1 MDLTGVFV
9 PLVTPFDESDNVD
22 LDRVETIVES
32 MLAAGVHGIVACG
45 TTGEGYS
52 LSLDERRAVTSRIHD
67 VVAGSV
73 PVLGAVG
80 GMSTAQALEHAA
92 ITSHLRL
99 DGLMLTAP
107 AYSLPT
113 PTELADHVSTVVAA
127 AGLPTVLYDYPQRT
141 GVPFSF
147 DTLDQLASNP
157 LIVGIKEASGDLTRP
172 GEITRRY
179 AGAIDVV
186 CGADAA
192 IVDFLDAG
200 TRCWIGGIANLLP
213 VAHVAILDP
222 SARAD
227 AYHAIA
233 PVLTFIE
240 AGQYNA
246 KVKAGMALRGLDVG
260 KPRGPV
266 TAIDDVTRNELHALL
281 DAAGYWTPVLTTA

>member
-1 MDLTGVFV
+1 
-9 PLVTPFDESDNVD
+9 
-22 LDRVETIVES
+22 
-32 MLAAGVHGIVACG
+32 
-45 TTGEGYS
+45 
-52 LSLDERRAVTSRIHD
+52 
-67 VVAGSV
+67 
-73 PVLGAVG
+73 
-80 GMSTAQALEHAA
+80 
-92 ITSHLRL
+92 
-99 DGLMLTAP
+99 
-107 AYSLPT
+107 
-113 PTELADHVSTVVAA
+113 VSTVVAA

-192 IVDFLDAG
+192 IVEFLDAG

-222 SARAD
+222 SSRTD
-227 AYHAIA
+227 AYNAIA
-233 PVLTFIE
+233 QVLTFIE

-266 TAIDDVTRNELHALL
+266 TAINDVTRNELHALL
-281 DAAGYWTPVLTTA
+281 DAAGDWAPALTTG

>member
-1 MDLTGVFV
+1 MGWLR
-9 PLVTPFDESDNVD
+9 VTADSMIA
-22 LDRVETIVES
+22 TI
-32 MLAAGVHGIVACG
+32 LRQAPA
-45 TTGEGYS
+45 
-52 LSLDERRAVTSRIHD
+52 DRRASIAAWRQLTDILAQRGNQLDTTDIRRAFH
-67 VVAGSV
+67 ALA
-73 PVLGAVG
+73 VLRADD
-80 GMSTAQALEHAA
+80 AAL
-92 ITSHLRL
+92 L
-99 DGLMLTAP
+99 D
-107 AYSLPT
+107 
-113 PTELADHVSTVVAA
+113 VVAA

-157 LIVGIKEASGDLTRP
+157 LILGIKEASGDLTRP

-192 IVDFLDAG
+192 IVEFLDSG

-222 SARAD
+222 SSRAD
-227 AYHAIA
+227 AYNAIA

-281 DAAGYWTPVLTTA
+281 DAAGDWAPGLTTA

>member
-1 MDLTGVFV
+1 M
-9 PLVTPFDESDNVD
+9 
-22 LDRVETIVES
+22 
-32 MLAAGVHGIVACG
+32 
-45 TTGEGYS
+45 GE
-52 LSLDERRAVTSRIHD
+52 
-67 VVAGSV
+67 
-73 PVLGAVG
+73 
-80 GMSTAQALEHAA
+80 
-92 ITSHLRL
+92 
-99 DGLMLTAP
+99 P
-107 AYSLPT
+107 A
-113 PTELADHVSTVVAA
+113 
-127 AGLPTVLYDYPQRT
+127 
-141 GVPFSF
+141 
-147 DTLDQLASNP
+147 
-157 LIVGIKEASGDLTRP
+157 

>member
-1 MDLTGVFV
+1 MKATSNLFDAPRSAKAFV
-9 PLVTPFDESDNVD
+9 
-22 LDRVETIVES
+22 
-32 MLAAGVHGIVACG
+32 A
-45 TTGEGYS
+45 
-52 LSLDERRAVTSRIHD
+52 
-67 VVAGSV
+67 
-73 PVLGAVG
+73 
-80 GMSTAQALEHAA
+80 
-92 ITSHLRL
+92 
-99 DGLMLTAP
+99 
-107 AYSLPT
+107 
-113 PTELADHVSTVVAA
+113 VSTVVAA

-192 IVDFLDAG
+192 IVKFLDSG

-213 VAHVAILDP
+213 FAHVAILDP
-222 SARAD
+222 SSRAD
-227 AYHAIA
+227 AYNAIA

-266 TAIDDVTRNELHALL
+266 TAIDDVTRDELHALL
-281 DAAGYWTPVLTTA
+281 DAAGDWAPGLTTV